1 MTDYTIKRYNPYT
14 NDELIKAL
22 QNYSNGQ
29 KIKHV
34 ASSSF
39 CKWLG
44 ISETTI
50 QRHFVSWSKFCQ
62 AAGISSRYN
71 RLVEKED
78 LLNNL
83 DHVWSELGRQPRAK
97 EMKQPLSSISIS
109 RYQKLFRKN
118 WYAICLEFLSWKS
131 GVSIEEI
138 ERESRQIPTIN
149 SEHQIP
155 HRTNRSVSLSLRYE
169 VLKRDNFRCV
179 RCGATPALT
188 PGTQLHIDHKLPWS
202 KGGETE
208 LINLQTLCSDCN
220 LGKSNRR

>member
-1 MTDYTIKRYNPYT
+1 MTNYTIKRYNPYT

-22 QNYSNGQ
+22 KDYSNRQ

-44 ISETTI
+44 ISGTTI

-62 AAGISSRYN
+62 AAGVSSRYN
-71 RLVEKED
+71 RLAEEED

-97 EMKQPLSSISIS
+97 EIKQPLSSISIS

-118 WYAICLEFLSWKS
+118 WYEICLEFLSWKS

-138 ERESRQIPTIN
+138 QRESRQIPTMN
-149 SEHQIP
+149 SENQIP
-155 HRTNRSVSLSLRYE
+155 HKTNRSVSLSLRYE

-179 RCGATPALT
+179 GCGVTPALT
-188 PGTQLHIDHKLPWS
+188 PGTQLHIDHKVPWS

-208 LINLQTLCSDCN
+208 LTNLQTLCSDCN
-220 LGKSNRR
+220 LGKSNNH

>member
-22 QNYSNGQ
+22 QDYSRGQ

-62 AAGISSRYN
+62 AAGLSSRYN

-109 RYQKLFRKN
+109 RYQKLFKRN
-118 WYAICLEFLSWKS
+118 WYEICLELLSWKS

-138 ERESRQIPTIN
+138 ERESRQISTIK
-149 SEHQIP
+149 SENQIP

-169 VLKRDNFRCV
+169 VLKRDNYRCV
-179 RCGATPALT
+179 GCGATPALT

-220 LGKSNRR
+220 LGKSNSH